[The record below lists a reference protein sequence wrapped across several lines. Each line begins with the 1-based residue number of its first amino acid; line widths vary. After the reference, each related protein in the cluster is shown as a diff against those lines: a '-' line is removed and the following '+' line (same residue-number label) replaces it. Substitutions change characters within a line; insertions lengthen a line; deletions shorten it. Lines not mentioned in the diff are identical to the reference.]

1 MDKHA
6 DPSGTFHIDADAFY
20 HAIVSST
27 EDYIY
32 IINMK
37 TNQSLVSENMRQ
49 DFDLPGRLIPDLVP
63 LWGAL
68 IHEKD
73 QGRYFESID
82 DMLAGHTDQHNVEYQ
97 VRNRKNEYVWVVC
110 RGLLKRDE
118 TGAPVM
124 FAGVVTP
131 IDGKGKIDHTTG
143 LFLQETCKSRVEA
156 LMDRG
161 GVPGGILLLGIDDFK
176 RINNLKNHV
185 FGDCVLRQIAQHIQ
199 QILPPKAEIFRFDG
213 DEFAVVYPGASIKE
227 MQALYHTV
235 QLYTNHE
242 QIIDGITYFCSMSGG
257 IVMIGQDAGNYLDLI
272 KYAASA
278 LEASKRSGKN
288 TCTVFTPSLIQ
299 SKLRTME
306 LTNELQR
313 CVLNDMENFSMVY
326 QPYVDADGLGLK
338 GAEALLRWFCPAYG
352 PVSPVEFIPLLESS
366 GLIIKAGKWI
376 LEQAVSTCKR
386 WLTKCPGFIMNI
398 NVSYLQ
404 VMDLDFVPFVE
415 ELLKRYDLS
424 AEHVVLE
431 LTESIFV
438 TDMTALLEVFQALRT
453 LNIKIAM
460 DDFGTGYSSLG
471 MLSQTPADVVKIDRL
486 FISLINDQ
494 AHAFNRSFI
503 EAVIQLCHSVGI
515 SVCVEGVEGIDELET
530 VCSLNADNIQGYYI
544 SRPIQAEQFEREFFE
559 GKPME
564 AHRS

>member
-1 MDKHA
+1 MNHHA
-6 DPSGTFHIDADAFY
+6 DPANIFHIDAQAFY

-32 IINMK
+32 IIDMK
-37 TNQSLVSENMRQ
+37 TNQALVSENMRQ
-49 DFDLPGRLIPDLVP
+49 DFDLPGRIVPDLVP
-63 LWGAL
+63 LWGNL

-73 QGRYFESID
+73 QQRYFESID
-82 DMLAGHTDQHNVEYQ
+82 EMLAGRTDLHNVEYQ

-110 RGLLKRDE
+110 RGLLKRE
-118 TGAPVM
+118 EAGAPVM

-143 LFLQETCKSRVEA
+143 LFLQETCKARVEA
-156 LMDRG
+156 LVDRG
-161 GVPGGILLLGIDDFK
+161 GVSGGILLLGIDDFK

-185 FGDCVLRQIAQHIQ
+185 FGDSVLRQMAQNIQ

-213 DEFAVVYPGASIKE
+213 DEFAIVYPGASIKE
-227 MQALYHTV
+227 MQTLYRTV
-235 QLYTNHE
+235 QLDTNHE
-242 QIIDGITYFCSMSGG
+242 QKIDGITYFCSISGG
-257 IVMIGQDAGNYLDLI
+257 IAMIGQDADNYLDLI

-288 TCTVFTPSLIQ
+288 TCTVFTPKLIQ
-299 SKLRTME
+299 SRLRTME

-313 CVLNDMENFSMVY
+313 CVLNKMENFSIVY
-326 QPYVDADGLGLK
+326 QPYVSADGLHLK
-338 GAEALLRWFCPAYG
+338 GAEALLRWSCPAYG

-366 GLIIKAGKWI
+366 GLIVKAGKWV

-386 WLTKCPGFIMNI
+386 WLPKCPDFIINI

-415 ELLKRYDLS
+415 RLLTQYALD
-424 AEHVVLE
+424 AQHVVLE

-438 TDMTALLEVFQALRT
+438 TDMAALQEVFQALRAI
-453 LNIKIAM
+453 NIRIAM

-515 SVCVEGVEGIDELET
+515 SVCVEGVEELDELKT
-530 VCSLNADNIQGYYI
+530 VCSLNADNIQGYYV
-544 SRPIQAEQFEREFFE
+544 SRPIQAEQFEREFLDSE
-559 GKPME
+559 DQNG
-564 AHRS
+564 